1 MTWTWCGNCVGLAC
15 LYDGSDELTEPS
27 TEDIAAFEASRQ
39 RLYMEQV
46 LLLHQ
51 PLMSLVEGQRVS
63 VEIGYSCLCL
73 FVCLCV
79 CVVSMLLHYMS
90 MSEHMHI

>member
-1 MTWTWCGNCVGLAC
+1 MSGIGSARRSAIKCFVCWSHNLHAVDDLNLVWNCVGLAC

-27 TEDIAAFEASRQ
+27 SEDVVAFEASRQ

-51 PLMSLVEGQRVS
+51 SLMSLVEGQCVS
-63 VEIGYSCLCL
+63 VG
-73 FVCLCV
+73 
-79 CVVSMLLHYMS
+79 
-90 MSEHMHI
+90 